1 MKIALIPAR
10 SGSKRLPKKNKINF
24 LGKPL
29 IEYSV
34 LFAEKNN
41 FDDII
46 ISTDDEDL
54 LNYAVKRGINYIQ
67 RPKKISLDTTPIYE
81 VLKHMISEKNI
92 SNNSTITLLQP
103 TNPLREKNLYNDALE
118 KFQDDE
124 YDSLISISKNSKKI
138 GTTDKYFKPLYNP
151 GQRSQDINSY
161 YENGLIYILKSD
173 NLNNNNLFGNKIGYL
188 EVCDEFGRV
197 DIDNYY
203 DLKLAEIILENNKK
217 IFKHLL

>member
-92 SNNSTITLLQP
+92 SNNSCYSNIVRVNGSMNEEGLIGLKPPESFKETRDWQGGCWFFPSTC
-103 TNPLREKNLYNDALE
+103 LE
-118 KFQDDE
+118 K
-124 YDSLISISKNSKKI
+124 I
-138 GTTDKYFKPLYNP
+138 
-151 GQRSQDINSY
+151 
-161 YENGLIYILKSD
+161 
-173 NLNNNNLFGNKIGYL
+173 
-188 EVCDEFGRV
+188 
-197 DIDNYY
+197 
-203 DLKLAEIILENNKK
+203 
-217 IFKHLL
+217 